1 MRNTGTI
8 RKKGKKLAE
17 LEEKIENRL
26 IEQLTCE
33 DSQWTYRPE
42 LKTEQD
48 LWANF
53 RKILEQNNRDRLD
66 GQKLSDSEFEQV
78 KNIVQFS
85 SFYNAGQ
92 WLAGENGRVY
102 ANIQRGNKKIPLLVL
117 DQSHIAGGKTV
128 YEVINQYRAPKQGSG
143 KVNERDR
150 RFDVTLLINGLPM
163 IHIELKNRVHPIT
176 DGFNQIKKYI
186 KEGKFKGIFSTVQM
200 FVVSNGSDT
209 KYFSA
214 ARDTELNP
222 KFMSRW
228 LDKGKEPVSNYI
240 DFAKQVLRIPQA
252 HKMVSQYMVLDYDKK
267 RLILLRPYQIHAIEA
282 MGEASKNGKSGF
294 IWHTTGSGKTITS
307 YKGARNLLL
316 DIPKI
321 DKTVFLIDRNDLN
334 EQTAAAFESYAGN
347 DRIDVDD
354 TESTNELKEKLSN
367 SSRQMI
373 VATRQKLQALLN
385 RMSEKDPA
393 YKKIK
398 SKTVAFV
405 VDECHRAI
413 SPESKREIDKFF
425 ANPRW
430 YGFTGTPRFDENSY
444 EVSGDLPLTTEKMY
458 GKCLHDYTIK
468 EAVKD
473 EAVLPFSIEYLGDEK
488 LEDGDEEKRNKF
500 YESEEHMLFVLDKVL
515 NNPERLGIKKGSGET
530 YEAILTTTSIDK
542 AQRYYELAKK
552 IVRGET
558 RVKINS
564 EIKKALPDYP
574 KFAITYSV
582 SENEN
587 DSLKNQDKM
596 RQALSDY
603 NKMFGT
609 DFQESE
615 KLNAYNTDLNDR
627 LARKKTKYKSRREQ
641 LDLVIVVD
649 RLLTGFDAPCM
660 NTLYIDRPP
669 MSLHGIIQAFSRT
682 NRIFDKDKQ
691 YGNIL
696 IFQHT
701 KKFKE
706 DVDKAIKLF
715 SLGGE
720 SAAVAPDWAETERN
734 VKKSLSDLREFAPVP
749 EAAADLSLKQKK
761 AFVKIYQKLNSSIG
775 HLRAFSNFDGK
786 SLEDYSISETE
797 LEEYHGHYVNILAEL
812 KDSREK
818 DGEADFEQ
826 DEIDFDYQPIT
837 LCTVRV
843 DYDYIVGLLQGIAEP
858 EVGETPEEFEKKMRD
873 LRKIV
878 EDYSKDNQIIAD
890 LLSKILDEIEEDR
903 EKYANEDISVILYK
917 MKNEIISAVADAFV
931 KMWRVGSEEVINNF
945 LDSRHGEIPYEQ
957 ELRRSMDYKAYCEE
971 CEQSGEKPLP
981 KFMAKK
987 AMQSDM
993 KRVLKEEIMPLEDIE

>member
-1 MRNTGTI
+1 
-8 RKKGKKLAE
+8 
-17 LEEKIENRL
+17 
-26 IEQLTCE
+26 
-33 DSQWTYRPE
+33 
-42 LKTEQD
+42 
-48 LWANF
+48 
-53 RKILEQNNRDRLD
+53 
-66 GQKLSDSEFEQV
+66 
-78 KNIVQFS
+78 
-85 SFYNAGQ
+85 
-92 WLAGENGRVY
+92 
-102 ANIQRGNKKIPLLVL
+102 
-117 DQSHIAGGKTV
+117 
-128 YEVINQYRAPKQGSG
+128 
-143 KVNERDR
+143 
-150 RFDVTLLINGLPM
+150 
-163 IHIELKNRVHPIT
+163 
-176 DGFNQIKKYI
+176 
-186 KEGKFKGIFSTVQM
+186 M

-596 RQALSDY
+596 TQALNDY